1 MNKTIPAGAFL
12 GALLVTLLGG
22 CASNPIDSSY
32 DYNHQIDFTSYRTYA
47 FIDDTPMAISE
58 TQGAVNPMLEGRIME
73 AIRITMNS
81 KGYSEVQNPEQADM
95 VIAFTVGSRD
105 QIRVDS
111 YPATYGMGYSRM
123 GYYYGYG
130 MATETRVRQYT
141 EGQLAVDIFDVKSRT
156 PAFHG
161 VASKKISDADRKN
174 QQPVL
179 NAVTTEALSAFPL
192 LGGTV
197 APPA

>member
-81 KGYSEVQNPEQADM
+81 MGYSEVQNPEQADM

-105 QIRVDS
+105 QIRVDT

-123 GYYYGYG
+123 G
-130 MATETRVRQYT
+130 
-141 EGQLAVDIFDVKSRT
+141 
-156 PAFHG
+156 
-161 VASKKISDADRKN
+161 
-174 QQPVL
+174 
-179 NAVTTEALSAFPL
+179 
-192 LGGTV
+192 
-197 APPA
+197 

>member
-1 MNKTIPAGAFL
+1 
-12 GALLVTLLGG
+12 
-22 CASNPIDSSY
+22 
-32 DYNHQIDFTSYRTYA
+32 
-47 FIDDTPMAISE
+47 
-58 TQGAVNPMLEGRIME
+58 
-73 AIRITMNS
+73 
-81 KGYSEVQNPEQADM
+81 
-95 VIAFTVGSRD
+95 FTVGSRD